1 MTPLLARLR
10 PRLGRMLIGLLA
22 LLLPVALVTGCSQ
35 VREQAG
41 NVVEHAIEEAI
52 DGLELTDGL
61 PADFPAEDVPVVD
74 GPVRG
79 AAQTTS
85 DGQQTWVVLVEAE
98 DSGETARE
106 ELLAAELEVTHTV
119 TTDAGVLAE
128 LAGNGFA
135 VKLIASTNQVV
146 YVVTPQE

>member
-1 MTPLLARLR
+1 M
-10 PRLGRMLIGLLA
+10 
-22 LLLPVALVTGCSQ
+22 
-35 VREQAG
+35 
-41 NVVEHAIEEAI
+41 
-52 DGLELTDGL
+52 
-61 PADFPAEDVPVVD
+61 
-74 GPVRG
+74 
-79 AAQTTS
+79 
-85 DGQQTWVVLVEAE
+85 VLVEAE